1 MKSHMR
7 ILTIKMAALDNFRNC
22 YNLTVEQTEVIA
34 LVGGVSAAVCCAISS
49 TVLVV
54 FVILAILPKTRN
66 RVCGTLLKRLSFV
79 LIAVSVLHQLNFA
92 MQLVYYYHHDE
103 KYCKVI
109 GFFGQYFVTV
119 ELLLALGLY
128 LALFLKIGEKLFP
141 SWRLFHYCKK
151 AKEKMFTRH
160 DMKISKQE
168 VAIVT
173 SVIVL
178 PLLFD
183 WIPFTTNT
191 YGQYATWCWIH
202 SLEQNCTTNPAGRWE
217 QIWLWHVPFGIASF
231 VIIVLFVGSLCQ
243 WGYGIKNAKVHR
255 LIQVGA
261 VDYLLVLTF
270 LVFTSFLCAI
280 AVISYTSTLR
290 KGHHFIFRIFA
301 AVTTPLIGTFASLGL
316 LVAIY
321 LPISTTCILYHK
333 RQQYQE
339 IDNQAYGGYE
349 PNTVNRS
356 DTVDVPSHTTWDPP
370 HSTPY
375 GSMSSNKLHVTT

>member
-1 MKSHMR
+1 
-7 ILTIKMAALDNFRNC
+7 MATLYPFKKC
-22 YNLTVEQTEVIA
+22 YNLTDEQTEVIA
-34 LVGGVSAAVCCAISS
+34 RVGGVSAAVCCAILS

-54 FVILAILPKTRN
+54 FVILAILPKTRKKLL
-66 RVCGTLLKRLSFV
+66 GTVVKRLSFG
-79 LIAVSVLHQLNFA
+79 LIAVMVLYQLIFA

-103 KYCKVI
+103 GYCKVN
-109 GFFGQYFVTV
+109 GFFIQYFEAVG
-119 ELLLALGLY
+119 LLLVLGISVAL
-128 LALFLKIGEKLFP
+128 LFRIGEKLFP
-141 SWRLFHYCKK
+141 SWRICHYCKK

-160 DMKISKQE
+160 DMKVSKPE
-168 VAIVT
+168 VAIVA

-183 WIPFTTNT
+183 WIPFTTNS

-255 LIQVGA
+255 LIQVGT

-280 AVISYTSTLR
+280 AVISYTSTLS

-321 LPISTTCILYHK
+321 LPISATCILYHK
-333 RQQYQE
+333 RHQYQE
-339 IDNQAYGGYE
+339 IDNQAHEDE

-356 DTVDVPSHTTWDPP
+356 DPVDVPSHTTWDPP
-370 HSTPY
+370 HSSPS
-375 GSMSSNKLHVTT
+375 GLISSNELHAVT